1 MERAGAS
8 LALLIAMLL
17 IVSISNSHRVVLDAE
32 ERASSS
38 RSVRVQLVGEEA
50 ADSDVDRSRRLQP
63 VSEEEADSEADFA
76 AVPDTGKVQDAW

>member
-1 MERAGAS
+1 MRERAGALGL

-50 ADSDVDRSRRLQP
+50 ADS
-63 VSEEEADSEADFA
+63 EADFA
-76 AVPDTGKVQDAW
+76 AAPDTGKVQDAW